1 MLRLG
6 LTGGIGSGKSTVAS
20 FLRAQGASLL
30 DADEIS
36 RQSTA
41 AGGSAIPEIK
51 RRFGDAFLTAEGA
64 LHRDRMRQH
73 VFEHPEARRLLES
86 IIHPRVHEA
95 MEQQLQSS
103 AARCVVFDVPLLV
116 ESGRWRQQLD
126 RIVVVDCT
134 AETQVSRVMARNG
147 WNRDQVDRVMAQQ
160 SPRMKRIACADAVV
174 WNDGIELHELQHVI
188 ESLVQQ
194 LGL

>member
-6 LTGGIGSGKSTVAS
+6 LTGGIGSGKSTVAR
-20 FLRAQGASLL
+20 FLHALGAGVI

-41 AGGSAIPEIK
+41 AGGSAMPEI
-51 RRFGDAFLTAEGA
+51 RRQFGDAFVTVEGA
-64 LHRDRMRQH
+64 LNRDRMRQH
-73 VFEHPEARRLLES
+73 VFEHPEAKRLLES

-95 MEQQLQSS
+95 MERQVQSS
-103 AARCVVFDVPLLV
+103 TARCVVFDVPLLV
-116 ESGRWRQQLD
+116 ESGRWRQRVD
-126 RIVVVDCT
+126 RVVVVDCT
-134 AETQVSRVMARNG
+134 TETQASRVMARNG
-147 WNRDQVDRVMAQQ
+147 WTRDQVDQVVAQQ
-160 SPRMKRIACADAVV
+160 SPRAQRLACADAVV

-188 ESLVQQ
+188 EGLAQQ

>member
-6 LTGGIGSGKSTVAS
+6 LTGGIGSGKSTVAK
-20 FLRAQGASLL
+20 FLQAQGACVI

-41 AGGSAIPEIK
+41 AGGAAMPEI
-51 RRFGDAFLTAEGA
+51 RRQFGDVFVTPEGA

-73 VFEHPEARRLLES
+73 VFDHPEARRLLES
-86 IIHPRVHEA
+86 IVHPRVHEA
-95 MEQQLQSS
+95 MEQLVRSS
-103 AARCVVFDVPLLV
+103 TARCVVFDVPLLV

-126 RIVVVDCT
+126 WVVVVDCT
-134 AETQVSRVMARNG
+134 TETQASRVMARNG
-147 WNRDQVDRVMAQQ
+147 WPRDQVEKVMGQQ
-160 SPRMKRIACADAVV
+160 SPRSRRLACADAVV
-174 WNDGIELHELQHVI
+174 WNDGIELNELEQMT
-188 ESLVQQ
+188 EGLWQQ